1 MEQAKY
7 WMLGRRKLSDKPL
20 LGFPIRQ
27 IASTPS
33 YNESWEEQAF
43 AEDFAGHF
51 MWPPRSYSCS
61 FCGREFRSAQA
72 LGGHMNV
79 HRRDRAR
86 MKQSSSLTS
95 EEQDSDKVC
104 TPVDKQYL
112 QVQVSSLVH
121 KAISSPPSKVSSAS
135 LQEDGEHALAS
146 LSSCT
151 SCIIADNQIESIFPT
166 NQSIANSTS
175 IRELAIPDLKLVKDK
190 VKSRDQIED
199 DDNIRSKRRRSDL
212 MMRIDSSSPTEGLDL
227 ELRLGY
233 GAGVE

>member
-1 MEQAKY
+1 MHSIMEQAKY

-27 IASTPS
+27 IASTTS

-112 QVQVSSLVH
+112 QV
-121 KAISSPPSKVSSAS
+121 
-135 LQEDGEHALAS
+135 QEDGEHALAS